1 MEYLRQTVDSNKLN
15 GVFNLPQS
23 LRNRVVEVIIL
34 PAEDERAF
42 TQKRGSAFGSLNKY
56 ANPELMMLEK
66 GAWEQ
71 AIIEKYAD
79 R

>member
-1 MEYLRQTVDSNKLN
+1 MEYRQTVDSNKLS

-23 LRNRVVEVIIL
+23 LRNRAVEVIIL

-42 TQKRGSAFGSLNKY
+42 TQKSGSAFGSLKKY
-56 ANPELMMLEK
+56 ANPELMPEEK
-66 GAWEQ
+66 GAWER
-71 AIIEKYAD
+71 ATVEKYAD